1 MKTLKKYRWPLT
13 GALLGALIFLLLY
26 GVRVLDPT
34 SVDWIL
40 NNPSPDPAQHYL
52 GWELF
57 RRSPVHLP
65 YIGANYNAVY
75 PFRTSVLFADSLPL
89 AALLFKLLGGIL
101 PTRFQYFGWWG
112 LFCYMMQGGLAQ
124 AVIARI
130 AGVQPT
136 FGRGDKSKT
145 AIAIIMSPGQT
156 AKLWGSVL
164 GAGVLVLFPALTMRT
179 FAHEALAGTW
189 LVLLALYLWLRSDE
203 LMSATRRACLLWGLM
218 GLLCAGIHL
227 YYLPMV
233 GLVLVGYAVRRALQ
247 KRGPAAVLLPIAAF
261 CAAALAELFL
271 LGAFAVNFAG
281 YSNGYLSGADYLGL
295 FVPWLAQSW
304 EQNVYMGLGAVLAVV
319 LAIFSVVCNAR
330 KAEKFFTAHHD
341 WVVAGVV
348 VLVLDLLAAGGN
360 AITVGGK
367 TLFTVPIPQFLM
379 DFWAMFSS
387 CARLAWVA
395 GLLLAVAACGLV
407 LRFWQK
413 GVVPALM
420 LAVCAVAQGWG
431 QRGEL
436 FNRWTD
442 YHYYGFCYENKTLL
456 TDPAWENIAAS
467 GKYSH
472 LAFASF
478 DFEHD
483 EFWDLVDFAAD
494 HGWTSNSFYMAHMDG
509 NLAAVT
515 LPGELNELSADTLYA
530 FVDEDELARNSYD
543 LHYYRLNGI
552 LIGSVEPINGI
563 EEEPAPEVP
572 ARTMNLTKSDL
583 INAHYADGSV
593 GLETGGEMMTE
604 EWTLFPGR
612 YCVTLTGSGF
622 DHSYIYA
629 RYGLINEETY
639 KLDIDFT
646 GIDPNEMTFE
656 FTATEMLHYWRVAV
670 HTLDD
675 ANVTV
680 TGVTVE
686 KVG

>member
-1 MKTLKKYRWPLT
+1 MKALKKYRWPLT
-13 GALLGALIFLLLY
+13 GALLGVLVFLAVY

-65 YIGANYNAVY
+65 YLGANYNAVY
-75 PFRTSVLFADSLPL
+75 PFRTSVLFTDSLPL
-89 AALLFKLLGGIL
+89 AALFFKLLGGIL

-112 LFCYMMQGGLAQ
+112 LLCYALQGGLAQ

-130 AGVQPT
+130 AGL
-136 FGRGDKSKT
+136 KT
-145 AIAIIMSPGQT
+145 DQK
-156 AKLWGSVL
+156 AKLWGSVA

-179 FAHEALAGTW
+179 FAHEALSATW
-189 LVLLALYLWLRSDE
+189 LVLLAVYLWLRSDE
-203 LMSATRRACLLWGLM
+203 IMPTTRRACLLWGGM

-233 GLVLVGYAVRRALQ
+233 GLVLVGYAVRSALQ
-247 KRGPAAVLLPIAAF
+247 KRGPAAVLAPIAAF

-295 FVPWLAQSW
+295 FVPWYAPGW
-304 EQNVYMGLGAVLAVV
+304 EQNVYMGVGAVWAVV

-330 KAEKFFTAHHD
+330 KAEKFFAAHHD
-341 WVVAGVV
+341 WVAAGLV
-348 VLVLDLLAAGGN
+348 VLVLDLVAAGGN

-387 CARLAWVA
+387 CARLAWLA
-395 GLLLAVAACGLV
+395 GMLLAVTACGLV
-407 LRFWQK
+407 LRFWEK
-413 GVVPALM
+413 GAVPALL

-442 YHYYGFCYENKTLL
+442 YHYYDFRYENKSLL
-456 TDPAWENIAAS
+456 TDPAWEDIAAS

-472 LAFASF
+472 LAFATF

-530 FVDEDELARNSYD
+530 FIDEDELGRNSFD
-543 LHYYRLNGI
+543 LHYYRLDGI
-552 LIGSVEPINGI
+552 LIGSVEPIDGL

-572 ARTMNLTKSDL
+572 SRTMDLTKSDVDPL
-583 INAHYADGSV
+583 FLAADGIV
-593 GLETGGEMMTE
+593 LGMNGEMMTE

-612 YCVTLTGSGF
+612 YRVTLTGSGF

-629 RYGLINEETY
+629 RYGLINQETY

-656 FTATEMLHYWRVAV
+656 FTATEMLHYWRTAV

-675 ANVTV
+675 TNVTV
-680 TGVTVE
+680 NSVTVE
-686 KVG
+686 KIG

>member
-1 MKTLKKYRWPLT
+1 MKALKKYRWPLT
-13 GALLGALIFLLLY
+13 GALLGVLVFLAVY

-40 NNPSPDPAQHYL
+40 NSLSPDPIQHYL
-52 GWELF
+52 GLELF

-75 PFRTSVLFADSLPL
+75 PFRTSVLFTDSLPL
-89 AALLFKLLGGIL
+89 AALFFKLLGGIL
-101 PTRFQYFGWWG
+101 PMRFQYFGWWG
-112 LFCYMMQGGLAQ
+112 LLCYALQGGLAQ
-124 AVIARI
+124 AVIARFG
-130 AGVQPT
+130 GVKPDQ
-136 FGRGDKSKT
+136 K
-145 AIAIIMSPGQT
+145 
-156 AKLWGSVL
+156 AKLWGSVA

-179 FAHEALAGTW
+179 FAHEALAATW

-203 LMSATRRACLLWGLM
+203 IMPTTRRACLLWGGM

-247 KRGPAAVLLPIAAF
+247 KRGPAAVVLPVAAF
-261 CAAALAELFL
+261 CVTALAELVL

-295 FVPWLAQSW
+295 FVPWYAPGW
-304 EQNVYMGLGAVLAVV
+304 EQNVYMGVGAVWAVV
-319 LAIFSVVCNAR
+319 LAIFSMVCNAR
-330 KAEKFFTAHHD
+330 KAEKFFAAHHD
-341 WVVAGVV
+341 WVAAGLV
-348 VLVLDLLAAGGN
+348 VLVLDLIAAGGN
-360 AITVGGK
+360 AITVGGR

-387 CARLAWVA
+387 CARLAWLA
-395 GLLLAVAACGLV
+395 GMLLAVTACGLV
-407 LRFWQK
+407 LRFWEK
-413 GVVPALM
+413 GAVPALL

-442 YHYYGFCYENKTLL
+442 YHYYDFRYENKSLL
-456 TDPAWENIAAS
+456 TDPAWDDIAAS

-472 LAFASF
+472 LAFATF
-478 DFEHD
+478 DFEHN

-530 FVDEDELARNSYD
+530 FIDEDELARNSYD
-543 LHYYRLNGI
+543 LHYYRLDGI
-552 LIGSVEPINGI
+552 LIGSVEPIDGI

-572 ARTMNLTKSDL
+572 AHTMDLTKSDL
-583 INAHYADGSV
+583 INAHFADGSV

-612 YCVTLTGSGF
+612 YRVTLTGSGF

-629 RYGLINEETY
+629 RYGLINQETY

-656 FTATEMLHYWRVAV
+656 FTATEMLHYWRTAV

-680 TGVTVE
+680 NSVTVE

>member
-1 MKTLKKYRWPLT
+1 MKALKKYRWPLT
-13 GALLGALIFLLLY
+13 GALLGVLVFLAVY

-65 YIGANYNAVY
+65 YLGANYNAVY
-75 PFRTSVLFADSLPL
+75 PFRTSVLFTDSLPL
-89 AALLFKLLGGIL
+89 AALFFKLLGSIL

-112 LFCYMMQGGLAQ
+112 LLCYALQGGLAQ
-124 AVIARI
+124 AVIARFG
-130 AGVQPT
+130 GV
-136 FGRGDKSKT
+136 R
-145 AIAIIMSPGQT
+145 PGQT
-156 AKLWGSVL
+156 AKCWGSVA

-179 FAHEALAGTW
+179 FAHEALSATW

-203 LMSATRRACLLWGLM
+203 LMPTTRRACLIWGGM

-247 KRGPAAVLLPIAAF
+247 KRGPAAVLAPIAAF
-261 CAAALAELFL
+261 CAAALAELVL

-295 FVPWLAQSW
+295 FVPWYAPGW
-304 EQNVYMGLGAVLAVV
+304 EQNVYMGVGAVWAVV
-319 LAIFSVVCNAR
+319 LAIFSMVCNAR
-330 KAEKFFTAHHD
+330 KAEKFFAAHHD
-341 WVVAGVV
+341 WVAAGLV
-348 VLVLDLLAAGGN
+348 VLVLDLVAAGGN
-360 AITVGGK
+360 TVTVAGH

-387 CARLAWVA
+387 CARLAWLA
-395 GLLLAVAACGLV
+395 GMLLAVTACGLV
-407 LRFWQK
+407 LRFWEK
-413 GVVPALM
+413 GAVPALM

-442 YHYYGFCYENKTLL
+442 YHYYDFRYENKSLL
-456 TDPAWENIAAS
+456 TDPAWEQIAAS

-472 LAFASF
+472 LAFATF

-494 HGWTSNSFYMAHMDG
+494 HSWTSNSFYMAHMDG

-530 FVDEDELARNSYD
+530 FIDEDELARNSFD
-543 LHYYRLNGI
+543 LHYYRLDGI
-552 LIGSVEPINGI
+552 LIGSVEPIDGL
-563 EEEPAPEVP
+563 EEESAPETP
-572 ARTMNLTKSDL
+572 GCEMNLKRSDV
-583 INAHYADGSV
+583 INGDISRDGV
-593 GLETGGEMMTE
+593 TLTTGGELMTE

-612 YCVTLTGSGF
+612 YRVTLTGSGF

-629 RYGLINEETY
+629 RYGLINQETY
-639 KLDIDFT
+639 KLDINFT

-656 FTATEMLHYWRVAV
+656 FTATEMLHYWRTAV

-680 TGVTVE
+680 NSVTVE
-686 KVG
+686 KIG

>member
-75 PFRTSVLFADSLPL
+75 PFRTSVLFTDSLPL

-136 FGRGDKSKT
+136 FGRGDKSKA

-203 LMSATRRACLLWGLM
+203 LMSATLRACLLWGLM

-420 LAVCAVAQGWG
+420 LAVCAVVQGWG

-442 YHYYGFCYENKTLL
+442 YHYYGFRYENKTLL

-515 LPGELNELSADTLYA
+515 LPGELNDLAADTLYA
-530 FVDEDELARNSYD
+530 FIDEDELARNSFD
-543 LHYYRLNGI
+543 LHYYQLDGI
-552 LIGSVEPINGI
+552 LIGSVEPIDGL
-563 EEEPAPEVP
+563 EEDPAPEVP
-572 ARTMNLTKSDL
+572 ARTMDLTKSDL

-612 YCVTLTGSGF
+612 YRVTLTGSGF

-656 FTATEMLHYWRVAV
+656 FTAGEMLHYWRTAV

-680 TGVTVE
+680 SSVTVE
-686 KVG
+686 KIG

>member
-1 MKTLKKYRWPLT
+1 MKALKKYRWPLT
-13 GALLGALIFLLLY
+13 GALLGVLVFLAVY

-40 NNPSPDPAQHYL
+40 NSLSPDPIQHYL

-65 YIGANYNAVY
+65 YIGANYNAIY
-75 PFRTSVLFADSLPL
+75 PFRTSVLFTDSLPL
-89 AALLFKLLGGIL
+89 AALFFKLLGGIL

-112 LFCYMMQGGLAQ
+112 LLCYALQGGLAQ
-124 AVIARI
+124 AVIARFG
-130 AGVQPT
+130 GVKPDQ
-136 FGRGDKSKT
+136 K
-145 AIAIIMSPGQT
+145 
-156 AKLWGSVL
+156 AKLWGSVA

-179 FAHEALAGTW
+179 FAHEALAATW

-203 LMSATRRACLLWGLM
+203 IMPTTRRACLLWGGM

-247 KRGPAAVLLPIAAF
+247 KRGPAAVVLPVAAF
-261 CAAALAELFL
+261 CVTALAELVL

-295 FVPWLAQSW
+295 FVPWYAPGW
-304 EQNVYMGLGAVLAVV
+304 EQNVYMGVGAVWAVV
-319 LAIFSVVCNAR
+319 LAIFSMVCNAR
-330 KAEKFFTAHHD
+330 KAEKFFAAHHD
-341 WVVAGVV
+341 WVAAGLV
-348 VLVLDLLAAGGN
+348 VLVLDLIAAGGN
-360 AITVGGK
+360 AITVGGR

-387 CARLAWVA
+387 CARLAWLA
-395 GLLLAVAACGLV
+395 GMLLAVTACGLV
-407 LRFWQK
+407 LRFWEK
-413 GVVPALM
+413 GAVPALL

-442 YHYYGFCYENKTLL
+442 YHYYDFRYENKSLL
-456 TDPAWENIAAS
+456 TDPAWDDIAAS

-472 LAFASF
+472 LAFATF
-478 DFEHD
+478 DFEHN

-494 HGWTSNSFYMAHMDG
+494 HDWTSNSFYMAHMDG

-530 FVDEDELARNSYD
+530 FIDEDELARNSCG
-543 LHYYRLNGI
+543 LHYYRLDGI
-552 LIGSVEPINGI
+552 LIGSVEPIDGI

-572 ARTMNLTKSDL
+572 AHTMDLTKSDL
-583 INAHYADGSV
+583 INAHFADGSV
-593 GLETGGEMMTE
+593 GLETCGEMMTE

-612 YCVTLTGSGF
+612 YRVTLTGSGF

-629 RYGLINEETY
+629 RYGLINQETY

-656 FTATEMLHYWRVAV
+656 FTATEMLHYWRTAV

-680 TGVTVE
+680 NSVTVE

>member
-75 PFRTSVLFADSLPL
+75 PFRTSVLFTDSLPL

-136 FGRGDKSKT
+136 FGCGDKSKA

-413 GVVPALM
+413 GVVPTLM

-442 YHYYGFCYENKTLL
+442 YHYYGFRYENKTLL
-456 TDPAWENIAAS
+456 TDPAWEDIAAS

-515 LPGELNELSADTLYA
+515 LPGELNDLAADTLYA
-530 FVDEDELARNSYD
+530 FIDEDELARNSCD
-543 LHYYRLNGI
+543 LHYYRLDGI
-552 LIGSVEPINGI
+552 LIGSVEPIDGL
-563 EEEPAPEVP
+563 EEDPAPEVP
-572 ARTMNLTKSDL
+572 ARTMDLTKSDL

-604 EWTLFPGR
+604 EWTLFPGHYR
-612 YCVTLTGSGF
+612 VTLTGSGF

-639 KLDIDFT
+639 TLDIDFT

-656 FTATEMLHYWRVAV
+656 FTAGEMLHYWRVAV

-675 ANVTV
+675 ANVAV
-680 TGVTVE
+680 NRVTVE
-686 KVG
+686 KIG

>member
-1 MKTLKKYRWPLT
+1 MNTLKKYRWPLT
-13 GALLGALIFLLLY
+13 GALLGVLVFLALY

-34 SVDWIL
+34 NVDWIL

-57 RRSPVHLP
+57 RRSAVRLP

-75 PFRTSVLFADSLPL
+75 PFRTSVLFTDSLPL

-112 LFCYMMQGGLAQ
+112 LLCYALQGGLGQ

-130 AGVQPT
+130 GGV
-136 FGRGDKSKT
+136 K
-145 AIAIIMSPGQT
+145 PGQT

-164 GAGVLVLFPALTMRT
+164 GAGVLVLFPALTMRM
-179 FAHEALAGTW
+179 FAHTALAANW

-203 LMSATRRACLLWGLM
+203 IMPTTRRACLVWGGM
-218 GLLCAGIHL
+218 GLLCAGVHL

-233 GLVLVGYAVRRALQ
+233 GLVLVGYAVRCALQ
-247 KRGPAAVLLPIAAF
+247 KRGPAAVLAPVAAF

-295 FVPWLAQSW
+295 FVPGLAPSW
-304 EQNVYMGLGAVLAVV
+304 EQDVYAGVGTTLAVV
-319 LAIFSVVCNAR
+319 LALVAVAVSFG
-330 KAEKFFTAHHD
+330 KAKAFFAAHRD
-341 WVVAGVV
+341 WLIAGAV
-348 VLVLDLLAAGGN
+348 VLVLDLIAAGGN
-360 AITVGGK
+360 AVTVGGK

-379 DFWAMFSS
+379 NFWAMFSS
-387 CARLAWVA
+387 CARLAWLA
-395 GLLLAVAACGLV
+395 GMLLAAVGCGLV
-407 LRFWQK
+407 LRFWN
-413 GVVPALM
+413 GVASAVL
-420 LAVCAVAQGWG
+420 LAVCALVQGWG
-431 QRGEL
+431 QRAEL
-436 FNRWTD
+436 AGRFTT
-442 YHYYGFCYENKTLL
+442 YHSDARYEDKSLL
-456 TDPAWENIAAS
+456 TDPAWEDIAAS

-472 LAFASF
+472 LAFATF

-515 LPGELNELSADTLYA
+515 LPGELNDLAPDTLYA
-530 FVDEDELARNSYD
+530 FIDEDELARNSYD
-543 LHYYRLNGI
+543 LHYYRLDGI
-552 LIGSVEPINGI
+552 LIGSVEPIDGL
-563 EEEPAPEVP
+563 EENPAPETTSRAVD
-572 ARTMNLTKSDL
+572 LKKSDV
-583 INAHYADGSV
+583 INGSV
-593 GLETGGEMMTE
+593 TDDGVALQTGGEMMTE

-612 YCVTLTGSGF
+612 YRVTLTGSGF

-639 KLDIDFT
+639 KLDVEFT
-646 GIDPNEMTFE
+646 GIDPEEMTFE
-656 FTATEMLHYWRVAV
+656 FTATEMLHYWRTAV

-675 ANVTV
+675 
-680 TGVTVE
+680 TGVCVDSVTVE

>member
-1 MKTLKKYRWPLT
+1 MKALKKYRWPLT
-13 GALLGALIFLLLY
+13 GALVGVLIFLAVY

-65 YIGANYNAVY
+65 YLGANYSAVY
-75 PFRTSVLFADSLPL
+75 PFRTSVLFTDSLPL
-89 AALLFKLLGGIL
+89 AALFFKLLGGVL

-112 LFCYMMQGGLAQ
+112 LLCYALQGGLAQ

-130 AGVQPT
+130 AGL
-136 FGRGDKSKT
+136 KT
-145 AIAIIMSPGQT
+145 DQK
-156 AKLWGSVL
+156 AKLWGSVA

-179 FAHEALAGTW
+179 FAHEALAATW
-189 LVLLALYLWLRSDE
+189 LVLLALYLWMRSDE
-203 LMSATRRACLLWGLM
+203 LIPTTRRACLLWGGM

-233 GLVLVGYAVRRALQ
+233 GLVLVGYAVRRTLQ
-247 KRGPAAVLLPIAAF
+247 KRGPAAVLAPIAAF
-261 CAAALAELFL
+261 CAAALAELVL

-295 FVPWLAQSW
+295 FVPWYAPGW
-304 EQNVYMGLGAVLAVV
+304 EQNVYMGVGAVCAVV
-319 LAIFSVVCNAR
+319 LAIFSMVCNAR
-330 KAEKFFTAHHD
+330 KAEKFFAAHRE
-341 WVVAGVV
+341 WVAAGLV
-348 VLVLDLLAAGGN
+348 VLVLDLVAAGGN

-387 CARLAWVA
+387 CARLAWLA
-395 GLLLAVAACGLV
+395 GMLLAVTACGLV
-407 LRFWQK
+407 LRFWEK
-413 GVVPALM
+413 GAVPALM

-442 YHYYGFCYENKTLL
+442 YHYYDFRYENKSLL
-456 TDPAWENIAAS
+456 TDPAWEDIAAS

-472 LAFASF
+472 LAFATF

-494 HGWTSNSFYMAHMDG
+494 HSWTSNSFYMAHMDG

-530 FVDEDELARNSYD
+530 FIDEDELARNSCD
-543 LHYYRLNGI
+543 LHYYRLDGI
-552 LIGSVEPINGI
+552 LIGSVEPIDGL

-572 ARTMNLTKSDL
+572 SRTMDLTKSDVDPL
-583 INAHYADGSV
+583 FLAADGIV
-593 GLETGGEMMTE
+593 LGMNGEMMTE

-612 YCVTLTGSGF
+612 YRVTLTGSGF

-629 RYGLINEETY
+629 RYGLINQEIY

-656 FTATEMLHYWRVAV
+656 FTATEMLHYWRTAV

-675 ANVTV
+675 TNVTV
-680 TGVTVE
+680 NSVTVE
-686 KVG
+686 KIG

>member
-1 MKTLKKYRWPLT
+1 
-13 GALLGALIFLLLY
+13 
-26 GVRVLDPT
+26 
-34 SVDWIL
+34 
-40 NNPSPDPAQHYL
+40 
-52 GWELF
+52 
-57 RRSPVHLP
+57 
-65 YIGANYNAVY
+65 
-75 PFRTSVLFADSLPL
+75 
-89 AALLFKLLGGIL
+89 
-101 PTRFQYFGWWG
+101 
-112 LFCYMMQGGLAQ
+112 
-124 AVIARI
+124 
-130 AGVQPT
+130 
-136 FGRGDKSKT
+136 
-145 AIAIIMSPGQT
+145 
-156 AKLWGSVL
+156 
-164 GAGVLVLFPALTMRT
+164 
-179 FAHEALAGTW
+179 
-189 LVLLALYLWLRSDE
+189 
-203 LMSATRRACLLWGLM
+203 MSATRRACLLWGLM

-247 KRGPAAVLLPIAAF
+247 KRGFAAVLAPIAAF
-261 CAAALAELFL
+261 CAAALAELVL

-281 YSNGYLSGADYLGL
+281 YSNGYLSGADYFGL

-304 EQNVYMGLGAVLAVV
+304 EQNVYAGIGTSLAVV
-319 LAIFSVVCNAR
+319 LAVFGIVCNAR
-330 KAEKFFTAHHD
+330 KAEKFFAAHRD
-341 WVVAGVV
+341 WLIAGAV
-348 VLVLDLLAAGGN
+348 VLVLDLIAAGGN
-360 AITVGGK
+360 AITVDGK

-379 DFWAMFSS
+379 NFWAMFSS
-387 CARLAWVA
+387 CARLAWLA
-395 GLLLAVAACGLV
+395 GMLLAVVGCGLV

-442 YHYYGFCYENKTLL
+442 YHYYGFRYENKTLL
-456 TDPAWENIAAS
+456 TDPAWEDIAAS

-472 LAFASF
+472 LAFATF

-530 FVDEDELARNSYD
+530 FIDEDELARNSYD
-543 LHYYRLNGI
+543 LHYYRLDGI
-552 LIGSVEPINGI
+552 LIGSVEPIDGL
-563 EEEPAPEVP
+563 EEDPAPEVP
-572 ARTMNLTKSDL
+572 AHTMDLTKSDL

-680 TGVTVE
+680 SSVTVE
-686 KVG
+686 KIG

>member
-75 PFRTSVLFADSLPL
+75 PFRTSVLFTDSLPL

-136 FGRGDKSKT
+136 FGRGDKSK
-145 AIAIIMSPGQT
+145 AAIIMSPGQT

-295 FVPWLAQSW
+295 FVPWLAPSW

-330 KAEKFFTAHHD
+330 KAEKFFAAHHD

-395 GLLLAVAACGLV
+395 GLLLAVATCGLV

-442 YHYYGFCYENKTLL
+442 YHYYGFRYENKTLL
-456 TDPAWENIAAS
+456 TDPAWEDIAAS

-515 LPGELNELSADTLYA
+515 LPGELNDLAADTLYA
-530 FVDEDELARNSYD
+530 FIDEDELARNSCD
-543 LHYYRLNGI
+543 LHYYRLDGI
-552 LIGSVEPINGI
+552 LIGSVEPIDGL
-563 EEEPAPEVP
+563 EEDPAPEVP
-572 ARTMNLTKSDL
+572 ARTMDLTKSDL

-612 YCVTLTGSGF
+612 YRVTLTGSGF

-656 FTATEMLHYWRVAV
+656 FTAGEMLHYWRTAV

-680 TGVTVE
+680 SSVTVE
-686 KVG
+686 KIG

>member
-1 MKTLKKYRWPLT
+1 MIALKKYRWPLT
-13 GALLGALIFLLLY
+13 GALLGVLVFLAVY

-40 NNPSPDPAQHYL
+40 NSLSPDPIQHYL

-75 PFRTSVLFADSLPL
+75 PFRTSVLFTDSLPL
-89 AALLFKLLGGIL
+89 AALFFKLLGGIL

-112 LFCYMMQGGLAQ
+112 LLCYALQGGLAQ
-124 AVIARI
+124 AVIARFG
-130 AGVQPT
+130 GVKPDQ
-136 FGRGDKSKT
+136 K
-145 AIAIIMSPGQT
+145 
-156 AKLWGSVL
+156 AKLWGSVA

-179 FAHEALAGTW
+179 FAHEALAATW

-203 LMSATRRACLLWGLM
+203 IMPTTRRACLLWGGM

-247 KRGPAAVLLPIAAF
+247 KRGPAAVVLPVAAF
-261 CAAALAELFL
+261 CVTALAELVL

-295 FVPWLAQSW
+295 FVPWYAPGW
-304 EQNVYMGLGAVLAVV
+304 EQNVYMGVGAVWAVV
-319 LAIFSVVCNAR
+319 LAIFSMVCNAR
-330 KAEKFFTAHHD
+330 KAEKFFAAHHD
-341 WVVAGVV
+341 WVAAGLV
-348 VLVLDLLAAGGN
+348 VLVLDLIAAGGN
-360 AITVGGK
+360 AITVGGR

-387 CARLAWVA
+387 CARLAWLA
-395 GLLLAVAACGLV
+395 GMLLAVTACGLV
-407 LRFWQK
+407 LRFWEK
-413 GVVPALM
+413 GAVPALL

-442 YHYYGFCYENKTLL
+442 YHYYGFRYENKTLL
-456 TDPAWENIAAS
+456 TDPVWEQVAAS
-467 GKYSH
+467 GRYSH
-472 LAFASF
+472 LAFATF
-478 DFEHD
+478 DFEHN
-483 EFWDLVDFAAD
+483 EFWNLVDFAAD

-530 FVDEDELARNSYD
+530 FIDEDELARNSYG
-543 LHYYRLNGI
+543 LHYYRLDGI
-552 LIGSVEPINGI
+552 LIGSVEPIDGI

-572 ARTMNLTKSDL
+572 AHTMDLTKSDL
-583 INAHYADGSV
+583 INAHFADGSV

-612 YCVTLTGSGF
+612 YRVTLTGSGF

-629 RYGLINEETY
+629 RYGLINQETY

-656 FTATEMLHYWRVAV
+656 FTATEMLHYWRTAV

-680 TGVTVE
+680 NSVTVE

>member
-1 MKTLKKYRWPLT
+1 MKALKKYRWPLT
-13 GALLGALIFLLLY
+13 GALLGVLVFLAVY

-40 NNPSPDPAQHYL
+40 NSLSPDPIQHYL

-65 YIGANYNAVY
+65 YIGANYNAIY
-75 PFRTSVLFADSLPL
+75 PFRTSVLFTDSLPL
-89 AALLFKLLGGIL
+89 AALFFKLLGGIL

-112 LFCYMMQGGLAQ
+112 LLCYALQGGLAQ
-124 AVIARI
+124 AVIARFG
-130 AGVQPT
+130 GVKPDQ
-136 FGRGDKSKT
+136 K
-145 AIAIIMSPGQT
+145 
-156 AKLWGSVL
+156 AKLWGSVA

-179 FAHEALAGTW
+179 FAHEALAATW

-203 LMSATRRACLLWGLM
+203 IMPTTRRACLLWGGM

-247 KRGPAAVLLPIAAF
+247 KRGPAAVVLPVAAF
-261 CAAALAELFL
+261 CVTALAELVL

-295 FVPWLAQSW
+295 FVPWYAPGW
-304 EQNVYMGLGAVLAVV
+304 EQNVYMGVGAVWAVV
-319 LAIFSVVCNAR
+319 LAIFSMVCNAR
-330 KAEKFFTAHHD
+330 KAEKFFAAHHD
-341 WVVAGVV
+341 WVAAGLV
-348 VLVLDLLAAGGN
+348 VLVLDLIAAGGN
-360 AITVGGK
+360 AITVGGR

-387 CARLAWVA
+387 CARLAWLA
-395 GLLLAVAACGLV
+395 GMLLAVTACGLV
-407 LRFWQK
+407 LRFWEK
-413 GVVPALM
+413 GAVPALL

-442 YHYYGFCYENKTLL
+442 YHYYDFRYENKSLL
-456 TDPAWENIAAS
+456 TDPAWDDIAAS

-472 LAFASF
+472 LAFATF
-478 DFEHD
+478 DFEHN

-530 FVDEDELARNSYD
+530 FIDEDELARNSYD
-543 LHYYRLNGI
+543 LHYYRLDGI
-552 LIGSVEPINGI
+552 LIGSVEPIDGI

-572 ARTMNLTKSDL
+572 AHTMDLTKSDL
-583 INAHYADGSV
+583 INAHFADGSV

-612 YCVTLTGSGF
+612 YRVTLTGSGF

-629 RYGLINEETY
+629 RYGLINQETY

-656 FTATEMLHYWRVAV
+656 FTATEMLHYWRTAV

-680 TGVTVE
+680 NSVTVE

>member
-34 SVDWIL
+34 GVDWIL

-75 PFRTSVLFADSLPL
+75 PFRTSVLFTDSLPL

-136 FGRGDKSKT
+136 FGRGDKSKA

-247 KRGPAAVLLPIAAF
+247 KRGPAAVLLPIVAF

-295 FVPWLAQSW
+295 FVPWLAPSW

-330 KAEKFFTAHHD
+330 KAERFFTAHHD

-442 YHYYGFCYENKTLL
+442 YHYYGFRYENKTLL
-456 TDPAWENIAAS
+456 TDPAWEDIAAS

-530 FVDEDELARNSYD
+530 FIDEDELARNSYD
-543 LHYYRLNGI
+543 LHYYRLDGI
-552 LIGSVEPINGI
+552 LIGSVEPIDGL
-563 EEEPAPEVP
+563 EEDPAPEVP
-572 ARTMNLTKSDL
+572 ARTMDLTKSDL

-604 EWTLFPGR
+604 EWTLFPGHYR
-612 YCVTLTGSGF
+612 VTLTGSGF

-656 FTATEMLHYWRVAV
+656 FTAGEMLHYWRVAV

-680 TGVTVE
+680 NSVTVE
-686 KVG
+686 KIG